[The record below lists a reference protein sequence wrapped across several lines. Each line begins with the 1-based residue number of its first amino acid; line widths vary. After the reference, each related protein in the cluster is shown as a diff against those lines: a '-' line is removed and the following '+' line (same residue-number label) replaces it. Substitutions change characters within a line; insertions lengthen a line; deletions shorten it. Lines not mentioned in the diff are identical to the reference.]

1 MNILFGILLTVQI
14 IICVSM
20 IGLILL
26 QRSEG
31 GALGMG
37 GGPSGLVSARGAGNL
52 LTRTTGILGVLFFV
66 NCIALSFVGQQ
77 ASGKKS
83 VIDQV
88 GLQNV
93 TLDPNK
99 LALPPAQTQ
108 AASASSAS
116 SAQPSL
122 TELPRPA
129 AQVAPPPQIAIKP
142 AASGA
147 AVPSPTDS
155 LNSLKALDK
164 KKDAIM
170 GSSSAAPSSSATPSS
185 SGTTSSA
192 SKASNP

>member
-37 GGPSGLVSARGAGNL
+37 GGPSGLVSARGAGNI
-52 LTRTTGILGVLFFV
+52 LTRATGILAFAFFI
-66 NCIALSFVGQQ
+66 NCIALTFVGQQ

-88 GLQNV
+88 GSQNV
-93 TLDPNK
+93 TIDMSKMATPT
-99 LALPPAQTQ
+99 APAQQ
-108 AASASSAS
+108 SASSS
-116 SAQPSL
+116 SAAPSL
-122 TELPRPA
+122 TELPKPT
-129 AQVAPPPQIAIKP
+129 AQVAPPPQIATKP
-142 AASGA
+142 AAN
-147 AVPSPTDS
+147 VPSPTDS

-164 KKDAIM
+164 KKDAIL
-170 GSSSAAPSSSATPSS
+170 GAPTSSSTA
-185 SGTTSSA
+185 SSA